1 MFTCTRAFKAR
12 DLYLSQYE
20 MRSTICALHPGTCMQ
35 LRSGTD
41 RTATLV
47 VQRTISG
54 GYITRMRIVLYA
66 TYRAQHAPNHKTGDG
81 RDRSAWAVSCMYV
94 TLARAVARGQA
105 TCQIYGLAAHM
116 PVAGCSVRLVARAAT
131 GTGGAYVSRPAAS
144 ACTYAGHGQAHA

>member
-1 MFTCTRAFKAR
+1 VMFTCTRAFKAR

-81 RDRSAWAVSCMYV
+81 RDMWVPGGSCMYV
-94 TLARAVARGQA
+94 TLARVVARGHA
-105 TCQIYGLAAHM
+105 TCQMVHICPWRDVVYASSRAR
-116 PVAGCSVRLVARAAT
+116 PRARAAR
-131 GTGGAYVSRPAAS
+131 VAAS
-144 ACTYAGHGQAHA
+144 RARMSMMR